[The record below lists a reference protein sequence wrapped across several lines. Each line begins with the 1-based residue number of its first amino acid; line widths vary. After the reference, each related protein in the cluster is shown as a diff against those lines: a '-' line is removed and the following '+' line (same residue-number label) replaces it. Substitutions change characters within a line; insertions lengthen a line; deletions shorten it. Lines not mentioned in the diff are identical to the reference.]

1 MFEVGMKQ
9 QNILVA
15 MSGGVDSAVAAWLLQ
30 KDGYDVVGITM
41 RLWSESERLLDDL
54 SDTSSDRNV
63 EDAKKIADLVGIP
76 HVTVSLGE
84 SFYRDVVSSFISDYI
99 AGKTPN
105 PCVVCNK
112 TIKFGKLLDIAR
124 ERGFDKLATGH
135 YARIEKDATGRYLLK
150 KPLDEN
156 KDQSYFL
163 WSLSQDTLSSV
174 LFPLGEYTK
183 PEIREIAAQNG
194 FVNAHRADSQDICFI
209 PNGDYVSFI
218 ESQSERSFPK
228 GLFLDTKGNPLG
240 EHQGLIRYTVGQR
253 KGLGIALGQPMFVKE
268 KDALANTVTL
278 STNEELFSS
287 TLTASSVNLIACDAL
302 ASPVRLQ
309 AKIRYRHPP
318 AMATVEQI
326 NADRL
331 SVRFDTPQRAIA
343 KGQSL
348 VLYDGNTVVGG
359 GIIE

>member
-1 MFEVGMKQ
+1 MNEKNVL
-9 QNILVA
+9 IA

-30 KDGYDVVGITM
+30 KDGYDVAGITM
-41 RLWSESERLLDDL
+41 RLWSESERLFDDL
-54 SDTSSDRNV
+54 SDTSSDENIA
-63 EDAKKIADLVGIP
+63 DAKKIADTLGIP
-76 HVTVSLGE
+76 HFSVALGE
-84 SFYRDVVSSFISDYI
+84 SFYREVVSSFISDYI
-99 AGKTPN
+99 AGRTPN
-105 PCVVCNK
+105 PCVTCNK
-112 TIKFGKLLDIAR
+112 TIKFGKLFDIAR
-124 ERGFDKLATGH
+124 ERGFGKLATGH
-135 YARIEKDATGRYLLK
+135 YARIEKNASGRYLLK
-150 KPLDEN
+150 KALDEN

-194 FVNAHRADSQDICFI
+194 FINAHRADSQDICFI

-218 ESQSERSFPK
+218 EAQTDRAFPK
-228 GLFLDTKGNPLG
+228 GKFLDTAGNPLG

-287 TLTASSVNLIACDAL
+287 ELTASSVNLIACDTIS
-302 ASPVRLQ
+302 SPIRVQ
-309 AKIRYRHPP
+309 AKIRYRHTP

-326 NADRL
+326 APDRL

-348 VLYDGNTVVGG
+348 VLYDGDTVVGG
-359 GIIE
+359 GIID

>member
-1 MFEVGMKQ
+1 MNEKNVL
-9 QNILVA
+9 IA

-30 KDGYDVVGITM
+30 KDGYDVAGITM
-41 RLWSESERLLDDL
+41 RLWSESERLFDDL
-54 SDTSSDRNV
+54 SDTSSDENIA
-63 EDAKKIADLVGIP
+63 DAKKIADTLGIP
-76 HVTVSLGE
+76 HFSVALGE
-84 SFYRDVVSSFISDYI
+84 SFYREVVSSFISDYI
-99 AGKTPN
+99 AGRTPN
-105 PCVVCNK
+105 PCVTCNK
-112 TIKFGKLLDIAR
+112 TIKFGKLFDIAR
-124 ERGFDKLATGH
+124 ERGFGKLATGH
-135 YARIEKDATGRYLLK
+135 YARIEKNASGRYLLK
-150 KPLDEN
+150 KALDEN

-194 FVNAHRADSQDICFI
+194 FINAHRADSQDICFI

-218 ESQSERSFPK
+218 EAQTDRAFPK
-228 GLFLDTKGNPLG
+228 GKFLDTAGNPLG
-240 EHQGLIRYTVGQR
+240 EHHGLIRYTVGQR

-268 KDALANTVTL
+268 KNALANTVTL

-287 TLTASSVNLIACDAL
+287 ELTASSVNLIACDAIS
-302 ASPVRLQ
+302 SPIRVQ
-309 AKIRYRHPP
+309 AKIRYRHTP

-326 NADRL
+326 APDRL

-348 VLYDGNTVVGG
+348 VLYDGDTVVGG
-359 GIIE
+359 GIID